1 MRRTMMTKRFFVEF
15 ENHLYLYVYAKS
27 AEEVRE
33 IIEPTEDTETLQ
45 GSSPILYIDATEE
58 NDDES

>member
-1 MRRTMMTKRFFVEF
+1 MTKRFFVEF